1 MISLFAREEM
11 VARLAK
17 LQAHMVKSGIE
28 LAIFDEMEAMFWLSG
43 YANSENRWRA
53 CLVPAAGEPFFVIR
67 AVDAAALRE
76 RTWLSDIV
84 TFHDRDDPV
93 AGRWHGLPVW
103 SPHCHRLVLW
113 ILGVRSGSYGWSSH
127 RPRSHSCDAL
137 PI

>member
-1 MISLFAREEM
+1 MSSNAIPCQLTTTCHAQAEGLLDEGLPMISLFTREEM

-67 AVDAAALRE
+67 ALCESVPDCL
-76 RTWLSDIV
+76 TS
-84 TFHDRDDPV
+84 
-93 AGRWHGLPVW
+93 
-103 SPHCHRLVLW
+103 
-113 ILGVRSGSYGWSSH
+113 
-127 RPRSHSCDAL
+127 
-137 PI
+137 